1 MDYKITDTFT
11 VTKIYPRESNLPVD
25 IYAHIELK
33 KNKGQTVLT
42 VSNITERGFS
52 GDSFALS
59 ISDNPEIIGGECK
72 LKPAELDIIKNWI
85 ILYKGPLMSHWNQEI
100 DSKDLLDELNID
112 SSRLAFLPLPPDN

>member
-11 VTKIYPRESNLPVD
+11 VTKIYPRESKLPVD

-33 KNKGQTVLT
+33 KNKGQTILT

-59 ISDNPEIIGGECK
+59 ISDNPESIGGKCK

-100 DSKDLLDELNID
+100 YSKELLDELNID